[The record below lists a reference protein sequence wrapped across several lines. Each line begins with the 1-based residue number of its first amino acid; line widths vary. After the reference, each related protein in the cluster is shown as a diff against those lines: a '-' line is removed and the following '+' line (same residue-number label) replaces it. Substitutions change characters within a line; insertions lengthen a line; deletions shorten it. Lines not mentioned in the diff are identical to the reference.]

1 MAQIGQRKCL
11 NCNEYFDCDPRNL
24 KRQHHCSKPECR
36 RASKAASQAAWL
48 AKPQNQDYFRSPVH
62 VVRVQNW
69 REAHPVYSHP
79 KHKASLPL
87 QDSLPIQTIDLIEE
101 SSVCTELPKPKVNLA
116 LQDVLPIQPIDPIDE
131 SSVCTELPKPK
142 DILALQDVL
151 PIQPIDSIDESSVC
165 TELPKPEVNLALQDV
180 LPIQSFDSIDESSV
194 CTELPKPKDILAL
207 QDVLPIQLTD
217 FIDESSVC
225 TETPKPHVCTALQ
238 DIFAKPTPVLVGLI
252 AHLFELTL
260 QDDIAETIQRLTQ
273 MGYDIINS
281 SHHVNL
287 QSSAVPTATV
297 SGT

>member
-101 SSVCTELPKPKVNLA
+101 SSVCTELPKPK
-116 LQDVLPIQPIDPIDE
+116 
-131 SSVCTELPKPK
+131 
-142 DILALQDVL
+142 
-151 PIQPIDSIDESSVC
+151 
-165 TELPKPEVNLALQDV
+165 
-180 LPIQSFDSIDESSV
+180 
-194 CTELPKPKDILAL
+194 DILAL

>member
-24 KRQHHCSKPECR
+24 KRQHHCPKPECR

-79 KHKASLPL
+79 KPKASLPL
-87 QDSLPIQTIDLIEE
+87 QDSLPIQTIDLI
-101 SSVCTELPKPKVNLA
+101 V
-116 LQDVLPIQPIDPIDE
+116 E

-165 TELPKPEVNLALQDV
+165 TELPKP
-180 LPIQSFDSIDESSV
+180 
-194 CTELPKPKDILAL
+194 KDILAL
-207 QDVLPIQLTD
+207 QDVLPIQPID
-217 FIDESSVC
+217 SIDESSVC